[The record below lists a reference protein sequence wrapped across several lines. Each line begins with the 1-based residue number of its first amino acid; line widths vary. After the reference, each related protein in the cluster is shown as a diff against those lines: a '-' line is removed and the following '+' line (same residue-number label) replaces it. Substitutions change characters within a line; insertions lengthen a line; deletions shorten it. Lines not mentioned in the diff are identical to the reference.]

1 MYMTKKKNDENFES
15 TVFTAVLSPQIQLGH
30 N

>member
-1 MYMTKKKNDENFES
+1 MYMTKKNDENFES